1 IEPLPKTSNDRT
13 WCFWTETPTAY
24 ENILF
29 RTWKNLSFI
38 GPRFQKN
45 YSLQRY
51 RYQMLRSKDFYQF
64 VRQAISRHPYFHQLQ
79 ASVTHIEAFE
89 DHVNVW
95 VGEQVYR
102 GNYVFDS
109 RLDIEQLRQQIKR
122 HTLLFQHFK
131 GWFVRTPR
139 EVFDENTI
147 QLFDFTI
154 PQENEVRFMYVL
166 PFSSTEA
173 LVEFTIF
180 SENVLSDD
188 QYDQVLR
195 KYMTQRFD
203 LTDYQILEE
212 EKGII
217 PMSDFPF
224 PKHQGERWH
233 FVGTKGGMC
242 KPSTGYAFLRMQRD
256 SQRIVEAL
264 VQRRNI
270 SAARKSPWHYRYMD
284 ALMLDIMKTDGGKV
298 CTIFEVLFRK
308 NGAERMLQFLDEQ
321 TTCWQDLKIM
331 ASVPPMPF
339 LKAILN
345 VLKKRFGRS

>member
-1 IEPLPKTSNDRT
+1 
-13 WCFWTETPTAY
+13 TETPTAY